1 LPLPPRLG
9 LAPDTAH
16 AIQNDQ
22 PGRWLTALDGW
33 MRRFD

>member
-1 LPLPPRLG
+1 LPLAARLG
-9 LAPDTAH
+9 LAPAAAH

-33 MRRFD
+33 MRLFD